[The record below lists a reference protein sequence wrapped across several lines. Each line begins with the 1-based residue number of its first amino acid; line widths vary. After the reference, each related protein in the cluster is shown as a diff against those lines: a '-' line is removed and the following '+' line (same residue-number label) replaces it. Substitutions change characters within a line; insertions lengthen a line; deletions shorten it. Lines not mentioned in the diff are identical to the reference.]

1 MATLN
6 RNQYIDLIVNIMK
19 ENQDK
24 VRDIEDLL
32 LDYGASEDDSD
43 PEEGLFSTMTD
54 SDLRNAYEELS
65 DLLEEEKDP
74 EGYYLELTSRNH
86 LNVYDTGWKDGYES
100 AKYGILIA
108 E

>member
-6 RNQYIDLIVNIMK
+6 RNQYIDLIVNIMR

-24 VRDIEDLL
+24 IKDIEDLL

-54 SDLRNAYEELS
+54 SDLRNAYNELS
-65 DLLEEEKDP
+65 ELIEEEKDP
-74 EGYYLELTSRNH
+74 ESYYLELTARNH

-108 E
+108 D